1 MKIICNEIFNV
12 PVKKVHFSETSTISG
27 QDYDIGE
34 LLQRW
39 SQGQRLNVHMRPI
52 EFETEQN
59 KDDAFKGDM
68 LPNFEDITELEQYK
82 QEHEERKSEFIERIK
97 AKKASKE
104 AKDKVPENS
113 EQREVHEN

>member
-1 MKIICNEIFNV
+1 MQIKLNEMYNV
-12 PVKKVHFSETSTISG
+12 PVGEVHFSESQAVSG

-52 EFETEQN
+52 EYETEQN
-59 KDDAFKGDM
+59 KNEAFQGDM

-82 QEHEERKSEFIERIK
+82 QEHQARKSEFIERIK
-97 AKKASKE
+97 AKKTKKEEPKKEDKDAS
-104 AKDKVPENS
+104 AS
-113 EQREVHEN
+113 